1 VPDAPRGDHLPSAK
15 TRTIVAGVGD
25 CYLALMQGFSHGMPR
40 RVAVVVLDDRARL
53 PWRFLAR
60 HISIDGL
67 SGG

>member
-1 VPDAPRGDHLPSAK
+1 
-15 TRTIVAGVGD
+15 
-25 CYLALMQGFSHGMPR
+25 MQGFSHGVPR